1 MNFESLNFKKAENEH
16 KNSFESKDEE
26 LLSNLQEI
34 SINQFEAMRQDREIR
49 DTFILDTV
57 DVQDITESCI
67 KSKKILEE
75 AKLRAGSYK
84 PMSEDLFTTSEHEKK
99 ENLRILRGRFSR
111 MVSQEY
117 QDLASELENQELLYD
132 FVDRA
137 SSIIDSKCKDFSR
150 QELEKLMINNE
161 QLSDKI
167 FTTSQEGATGSSS
180 NMGNDGESI
189 YYMFKLSNGSYISQR
204 FKRNLLEQGLK
215 SVIQPFASLTLFV
228 SDKSGI
234 DGYDIEPGVYSKK
247 DLSIEPQLESRLF
260 DYFEGG
266 DSKYN
271 PINLDMPEI
280 AIDLGGQ
287 TEIKQQV
294 GLGKAFPD
302 AHGGTI
308 VNDILK

>member
-1 MNFESLNFKKAENEH
+1 
-16 KNSFESKDEE
+16 
-26 LLSNLQEI
+26 
-34 SINQFEAMRQDREIR
+34 
-49 DTFILDTV
+49 
-57 DVQDITESCI
+57 
-67 KSKKILEE
+67 
-75 AKLRAGSYK
+75 
-84 PMSEDLFTTSEHEKK
+84 
-99 ENLRILRGRFSR
+99 
-111 MVSQEY
+111 
-117 QDLASELENQELLYD
+117 
-132 FVDRA
+132 
-137 SSIIDSKCKDFSR
+137 
-150 QELEKLMINNE
+150 
-161 QLSDKI
+161 
-167 FTTSQEGATGSSS
+167 
-180 NMGNDGESI
+180 MGNDGESI